1 MINRRNFL
9 FFTVGLLP
17 GCGFRLRGTTELA
30 GKLPQ
35 RIRIETTDPY
45 SPFIKE
51 VIKQLIEQGTNVI
64 PSGSSPVLK
73 LTLPKSYKRIL
84 GPVSEGKQTEL
95 ILELKYSLIGS
106 DLIEL
111 IPETK
116 IRTTLFY
123 VDGGKGTSAEDQRF
137 IQLQGS
143 LESDLL
149 RQIVPSIR
157 IRYEQALKQLSPT
170 KVN

>member
-9 FFTVGLLP
+9 FFAFGLLP
-17 GCGFRLRGTTELA
+17 GCGFRLRGTRELP
-30 GKLPQ
+30 GNLPQ
-35 RIRIETTDPY
+35 RIRIETTDAY

-51 VIKQLIEQGTNVI
+51 IIRQLTEQGTNVI
-64 PSGSSPVLK
+64 TTGSSPILK
-73 LTLPKSYKRIL
+73 LTLPIAYKRIL
-84 GPVSEGKQTEL
+84 GPVSKGKQTEL
-95 ILELKYSLIGS
+95 TLELKYSLIGS

-123 VDGGKGTSAEDQRF
+123 VDGGEDTSAEDQRL
-137 IQLQGS
+137 IQLRGS

-157 IRYEQALKQLSPT
+157 IRYEQALKQLSPP

>member
-17 GCGFRLRGTTELA
+17 GCGFRLRGTAELA

-51 VIKQLIEQGTNVI
+51 IIRQLTEQGTSVI
-64 PSGSSPVLK
+64 ASGSNPVLK
-73 LTLPKSYKRIL
+73 LTLPISYKRIL
-84 GPVSEGKQTEL
+84 GPVSKGKQTEL
-95 ILELKYSLIGS
+95 TLELKYSLIGS
-106 DLIEL
+106 DLSEL

-123 VDGGKGTSAEDQRF
+123 VDRGEDTSAEDQRL
-137 IQLQGS
+137 IQLQDS

-157 IRYEQALKQLSPT
+157 IRYEQALKRLSPT